1 MKELV
6 SVIIPY
12 YKKKKFFKK
21 SINSVLN
28 QTHKKI
34 EIIVVYDDENTLDL
48 NYIKKICKKDTRIK
62 LYINRKNIGA
72 GFSRNYGI
80 KKSKGQYIAFLDA
93 DDLWLKNKIKE
104 QLYFMKKKK
113 IYLSHTSYHIISE
126 IGIFVNSRSA
136 KNLSFKNL
144 INSCDICLSTV
155 MINSKFL
162 KRSKCLFA
170 NLKTKE
176 DFVLWLKLL
185 KKTPYFYGLEKK
197 LTNWTDSKNSL
208 SSNSMQKIYDGYKVY
223 RYYMKY
229 SVFMSLYKLFILSL
243 NYIWKKFFL

>member
-1 MKELV
+1 MTLV

-48 NYIKKICKKDTRIK
+48 NYIKKICKKDARIK

-93 DDLWLKNKIKE
+93 DDLWLKNKLQE

-113 IYLSHTSYHIISE
+113 
-126 IGIFVNSRSA
+126 
-136 KNLSFKNL
+136 NLFK
-144 INSCDICLSTV
+144 S
-155 MINSKFL
+155 
-162 KRSKCLFA
+162 
-170 NLKTKE
+170 
-176 DFVLWLKLL
+176 
-185 KKTPYFYGLEKK
+185 YGL
-197 LTNWTDSKNSL
+197 
-208 SSNSMQKIYDGYKVY
+208 Q
-223 RYYMKY
+223 YY
-229 SVFMSLYKLFILSL
+229 F
-243 NYIWKKFFL
+243 